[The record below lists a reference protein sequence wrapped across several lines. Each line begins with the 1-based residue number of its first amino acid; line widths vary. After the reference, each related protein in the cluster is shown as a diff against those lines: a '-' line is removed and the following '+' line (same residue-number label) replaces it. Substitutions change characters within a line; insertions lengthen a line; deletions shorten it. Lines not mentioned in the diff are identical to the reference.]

1 MYTGAAVILV
11 KFENKSDIVGNRC
24 SIIMVGSTSSTVVD
38 ELLILRALSACD
50 LIGLLRGADLTMR
63 EVQTTMLMLINID
76 LHHSRMLDF

>member
-1 MYTGAAVILV
+1 MPSYDITVQSPIGRCRLALRFCFVMYTGAAVILV

-50 LIGLLRGADLTMR
+50 LIRLFERR
-63 EVQTTMLMLINID
+63 
-76 LHHSRMLDF
+76 

>member
-1 MYTGAAVILV
+1 MYTGTAVILV

-50 LIGLLRGADLTMR
+50 LIGLFERR
-63 EVQTTMLMLINID
+63 
-76 LHHSRMLDF
+76 

>member
-1 MYTGAAVILV
+1 MILV